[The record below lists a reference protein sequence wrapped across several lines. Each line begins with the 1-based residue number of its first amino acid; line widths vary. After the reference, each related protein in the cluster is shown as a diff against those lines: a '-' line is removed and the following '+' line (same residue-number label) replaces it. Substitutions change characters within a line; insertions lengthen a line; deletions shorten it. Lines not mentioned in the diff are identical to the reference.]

1 MLIIII
7 FRRPFFHLNKALQ
20 IFSVLIFFCLCSKA
34 QKRSRYE
41 WFWALG
47 HPVAAVKVKIISKRC
62 YRLYNSDSKLK
73 SQLDSFS
80 NGGKLDAFRH
90 VFFMAAFAQ
99 KVKVKKLRKLG
110 EAHEKASYKIFLNS
124 KIEDGEI
131 PDSLSAIMDLKNNG
145 VGFTIGQQHKHLE
158 PEELKNVVIKE
169 IISGKAV
176 IMKRK
181 SNGIYLDCS
190 DRPVN
195 PDFFIGKWFIP
206 KCLVSSNF
214 SYSKN

>member
-1 MLIIII
+1 
-7 FRRPFFHLNKALQ
+7 
-20 IFSVLIFFCLCSKA
+20 
-34 QKRSRYE
+34 
-41 WFWALG
+41 
-47 HPVAAVKVKIISKRC
+47 
-62 YRLYNSDSKLK
+62 
-73 SQLDSFS
+73 
-80 NGGKLDAFRH
+80 
-90 VFFMAAFAQ
+90 MAAFAQ

-110 EAHEKASYKIFLNS
+110 EAHEKASFKIFLKS

-131 PDSLSAIMDLKNNG
+131 PDSLSAIMDLKNNE

-181 SNGIYLDCS
+181 SSGIYLDCS
-190 DRPVN
+190 GRLVN
-195 PDFFIGKWFIP
+195 PDFYRGKWYIP

-214 SYSKN
+214 AYSKN